1 MDLASLS
8 DAQQSS
14 LQRRFPQGL
23 TPRADLSWGLVD
35 TVVLHVHDGSTDL
48 VVKAAGPGN
57 RHIGREITGYE
68 TCPVWTDRGLGPGLV
83 HADRDANLLVVTH
96 VPGRLARDTP
106 AESDPAVHRQ
116 AGAALASFHRQ
127 GARLDEEFEAV
138 QRDHTLALLDR
149 PHRIPPLHVDW
160 LRSWLTAYDAPA
172 VDLVPTH
179 GDWSPRNWMVDSGGT
194 LRVIDLGR
202 FDWRP
207 AASDVCRLAG
217 REWSA
222 RPSLAREFAQ
232 GYGADLRDDPV
243 WLAQMVRE
251 AVGTATWALAVGD
264 GPFERHGLRLVS
276 ELVEA
281 ATA

>member
-1 MDLASLS
+1 MRHASLS
-8 DAQQSS
+8 AAQQAS
-14 LQRRFPQGL
+14 LGRRFPRGL
-23 TPRADLSWGLVD
+23 TPLADLSWGLVD
-35 TVVLHVHDGSTDL
+35 TVVLHVHDGVTDL

-57 RHIGREITGYE
+57 RHIGREIEGYE
-68 TCPVWTDRGLGPGLV
+68 TCPVWTEHGLGPELV

-116 AGAALASFHRQ
+116 AGAALALFHQQ
-127 GARLDEEFEAV
+127 GARRDEGFEAV
-138 QRDHTLALLDR
+138 QRDHTLALLDQ
-149 PHRIPPLHVDW
+149 PHRIPRPQVEW
-160 LRSWLTAYDAPA
+160 LRRWLTAYDAPA

-179 GDWSPRNWMVDSGGT
+179 GDWSPRNWLVDSGGV

-222 RPSLAREFAQ
+222 RPALAGEFAR
-232 GYGADLRDDPV
+232 GYGADLREDPV

-264 GPFERHGLRLVS
+264 EPFERHGLRLVS
-276 ELVEA
+276 DLLEA
-281 ATA
+281 TTA